1 MNQKKIGVFITEKR
15 KDKNLTRD
23 NLAELLGVTTRTIIN
38 WETGKCMPDYSV
50 LISLCDV
57 LNITVDELINGENKQ
72 TSAYSIELIIEYLDR
87 NRENNLKQKQFFG
100 KIFLIGG
107 ILVTTFIMFFIP
119 TEYIYIKIPDPN
131 IFVYLGAVLV
141 ITGFCLINNK
151 YVLKK
156 RMILNIIFTFLFIL
170 FLIAQDTLNIIINN
184 QPPRFYI
191 SAINEHTSEA
201 YQTLFYDVY
210 RCLNQDNKYHFV
222 SKKNSIFISETEHIS
237 PSYYYCDEEVPT
249 IKNLK

>member
-119 TEYIYIKIPDPN
+119 TEYIYIKIPDPS
-131 IFVYLGAVLV
+131 IFVYLGTILV
-141 ITGFCLINNK
+141 IIGFSLINSK
-151 YVLKK
+151 YVFKK
-156 RMILNIIFTFLFIL
+156 RMFLNIMFIFSFIL
-170 FLIAQDTLNIIINN
+170 FLIVEDTLNIIINN
-184 QPPRFYI
+184 QPPRFYTDGI
-191 SAINEHTSEA
+191 IAENNSAAGYE
-201 YQTLFYDVY
+201 TLFYDVY
-210 RCLNQDNKYHFV
+210 RCSNKDNKYHIV
-222 SKKNSIFISETEHIS
+222 SKRDHPDFHIVNMTD
-237 PSYYYCDEEVPT
+237 YYCNE
-249 IKNLK
+249 KF